1 MAPSDEGAMRWSKFC
16 NGKKNELPY
25 NFRKSGKHLPTPKT
39 LPVGAKARGH
49 KKQIHTLPI
58 PRLKEGSF

>member
-16 NGKKNELPY
+16 NGKKNELPF

-39 LPVGAKARGH
+39 LPVGASHGDTKIKLTHYLYQG
-49 KKQIHTLPI
+49 
-58 PRLKEGSF
+58 